1 LLIGADGSFEQDFG
15 LAGEIKMGE
24 ELRVNAERFTGF
36 ADLYDDARPKPPEKV
51 VEIILRYL
59 GQRPCAVVDLGCGTG
74 LSTLIWSG
82 ISKEVIGIDPS
93 TDMLNIAKEKAAGL
107 DNIRFIQA
115 FSDKTGLA
123 DESADVVTCSQSFHW
138 MNPETTINEVARILK
153 DGGVFAVY
161 DCDWPPVIN
170 WEAEK
175 EYDALFCKV
184 REFEETNPALKGNFR
199 SWPKDRHLANMKNSG
214 KFRYL
219 REVVFS
225 SSEECDATRFIN
237 IALSQGGLQSIIKTG
252 ISEFAPYI
260 EEFKERV
267 AAILGN
273 KKYTIDFCYRMRIG
287 VK

>member
-1 LLIGADGSFEQDFG
+1 
-15 LAGEIKMGE
+15 M
-24 ELRVNAERFTGF
+24 
-36 ADLYDDARPKPPEKV
+36 
-51 VEIILRYL
+51 
-59 GQRPCAVVDLGCGTG
+59 
-74 LSTLIWSG
+74 
-82 ISKEVIGIDPS
+82 
-93 TDMLNIAKEKAAGL
+93 
-107 DNIRFIQA
+107 
-115 FSDKTGLA
+115 
-123 DESADVVTCSQSFHW
+123 
-138 MNPETTINEVARILK
+138 VARSE

-175 EYDALFCKV
+175 EYGALFAKV
-184 REFEETNPALKGNFR
+184 RSLRKQTQHSREFR